1 MSLETLL
8 LLAFFIL
15 LPLIERMLRAARQP
29 DGGAEDATTEVP
41 RPSSPPEI
49 RVPTPRRQPPV
60 DAAPPPT
67 AEAAPVSVRPAAQRP
82 PRVVLSAPG
91 ARRAT
96 RRAMVLEDLRRPLS
110 LRRAI
115 VLMTILEP
123 CRSIAPHDGGER
135 RERR

>member
-15 LPLIERMLRAARQP
+15 LPLIERLLRAARQP
-29 DGGAEDATTEVP
+29 DGGAEGTAGEVP
-41 RPSSPPEI
+41 RPSSRPEI
-49 RVPTPRRQPPV
+49 RVPMPRRQPPV

-67 AEAAPVSVRPAAQRP
+67 AEAAPVSVRAAGQTP
-82 PRVVLSAPG
+82 PQVALGTPG

-96 RRAMVLEDLRRPLS
+96 RRAMLQADLRAPLS

-123 CRSIAPHDGGER
+123 CRSLAPHDRGESHDR
-135 RERR
+135 R